1 MWKRK
6 DRDNELIESIENLF
20 DFFKDC
26 LNDQKR
32 FFFYKYKYRV
42 WKWSFRDIYLQASR
56 FAVFLI
62 RTGICK
68 NDKVIIKGT
77 NRPEWVIAFIGC
89 LYAGAVV
96 VPLNAQSGID
106 FDLKVQEKID
116 AKIIITDIENGTD
129 YKIPNIKKIYF
140 EDFKDLIFSLPLYNG
155 TINTFDNNDLIEIVF
170 TSGTTSEPKGVMTT
184 YGNIISSLN
193 SVLPVMKKWMKI
205 FNLMINPKILSL
217 VPLSHMYGQLIG
229 IFTPLMINSSVVFTD
244 NLSPQNILK
253 VIREEKIWI
262 LSLLPKLLEILKD
275 YVSLKF
281 GLNSRNNKEI
291 YGKMRSRRW
300 QERLW
305 VFKKIH
311 FAIGWR
317 LVSIMVGGAALDT
330 SVEEFWRCIAYG
342 IFQGYGLTETSPLIT
357 LTDPSTGVPGSI
369 GRVLQGEEVKLI
381 NNEIYVKGPNVSPG
395 YFRDKIKT
403 KQSFSNGWFKT
414 GDLAEIDEKGNIFFK
429 GRTDNAIIRA
439 DGINIYP
446 EDIEKVLKSIE
457 PVKDCVA
464 VGIKNNGR
472 DEIYAILLFK
482 ENTVYNPRKIIESA
496 NNELNIYQKI
506 DDFFVWDKEDF
517 PRTPTMKIK
526 KSEILRFVNEKIKTP
541 GTKNERIKTLE
552 PKPISKIYGILNSFH
567 SLKKELKPEDKLEN
581 DLGLDSLDMVE
592 LSTSIEEKF
601 NLEIEDSYITRDTTV
616 KDLEN
621 LVMMPQKENR
631 KLPFYSFPYWFVI
644 RIIRTTFQYFIYPF
658 ISVLYRLKVY
668 GKDNLK
674 NLKLPVVFASNH
686 TSNLDTFV
694 LLYSMPLKIR
704 VRVVALMSIEY
715 HFQNF
720 FYNKGNWFRKIMEAI
735 GFYLLVNLAIN
746 AAPLSRTYGFNQVL
760 KNTGKLLDR
769 NWSILIFPE
778 GGVTIDGNI
787 KKFEGGIGIIAE
799 DMRVPV
805 IPVKIEGLYNILH
818 NGILPLGHKP
828 ERPGVNVIFGK
839 PVDFKEKNY
848 CDVAIELENMI
859 RNMKPDGKV

>member
-1 MWKRK
+1 MLKRK
-6 DRDNELIESIENLF
+6 DRSDESIESVGNLS
-20 DFFKDC
+20 DFFKDS
-26 LNDQKR
+26 LNDRKR
-32 FFFYKYKYRV
+32 FFFYKHKYRV
-42 WKWSFRDIYLQASR
+42 WKWSFRDIYLRASK
-56 FAVFLI
+56 FAVFLTK
-62 RTGICK
+62 TGISK
-68 NDKVIIKGT
+68 NDKVLIKGT
-77 NRPEWVIAFIGC
+77 NRPEWIIAFIGC
-89 LYAGAVV
+89 FYAGAVV

-106 FDLKVQEKID
+106 FDLKVQKKVG
-116 AKIIITDIENGTD
+116 AKIIITGIENGTD
-129 YKIPNIKKIYF
+129 YKIPDIKKIYF
-140 EDFKDLIFSLPLYNG
+140 EDFEESIFGLPLYDR
-155 TINTFDNNDLIEIVF
+155 TINAFNNNDLIEVVF
-170 TSGTTSEPKGVMTT
+170 TSGTTSEPKGVMIT

-193 SVLPVMKKWMKI
+193 AVLPVMKKWMKI

-217 VPLSHMYGQLIG
+217 VPLGHMYGQLIG

-244 NLSPQNILK
+244 NLNPQNILK

-275 YVSLKF
+275 YVILKF
-281 GLNSRNNKEI
+281 GLNSENFKKI
-291 YGKMRSRRW
+291 YEKIKSRRW

-305 VFKKIH
+305 VFKRIH

-317 LVSIMVGGAALDT
+317 FVSIMVGGAALDS
-330 SVEEFWRCIAYG
+330 SVEEFWRCLAYS

-357 LTDPSTGVPGSI
+357 LADPSTSTPGSI

-381 NNEIYVKGPNVSPG
+381 NNEIYVKGPNVSIG
-395 YFRDKIKT
+395 YFGDETKT

-414 GDLAEIDEKGNIFFK
+414 GDLAEIDGSGNIFFK
-429 GRTDNAIIRA
+429 GRADDVIIRA

-457 PVKDCVA
+457 PVKDCAV
-464 VGIKNNGR
+464 VGIKYDGR
-472 DEIYAILLFK
+472 DEIYAVLLLK
-482 ENTVYNPRKIIESA
+482 ENASYHPGKIIESA
-496 NNELNIYQKI
+496 NSKLNIYQKI
-506 DDFFVWDKEDF
+506 DGFFVWDQEDF

-526 KSEILRFVNEKIKTP
+526 KSEILRFVNEKIKMP
-541 GTKNERIKTLE
+541 GNENRRIKTSGQ
-552 PKPISKIYGILNSFH
+552 KPLSKIYSILNSFH
-567 SLKKELKPEDKLEN
+567 GLKKELKPEDKLEN
-581 DLGLDSLDMVE
+581 DLGLDSLDMVQ

-601 NLEIEDSYITRDTTV
+601 NFEIDDVYITRDTTI

-621 LVMMPQKENR
+621 LVTMPQKENR
-631 KLPFYSFPYWFVI
+631 KLPFYSFPYWFVV
-644 RIIRTTFQYFIYPF
+644 RIIRAAFQYLIYPF

-668 GKDNLK
+668 GRENLK

-704 VRVVALMSIEY
+704 IRVVALMSIEY

-720 FYNKGNWFRKIMEAI
+720 FYHKGNWFRRMIEAI

-760 KNTGKLLDR
+760 KNTGKLIDR

-778 GGVTIDGNI
+778 GGVTIDGKI
-787 KKFEGGIGIIAE
+787 KKFEAGIGIIAE

-805 IPVKIEGLYNILH
+805 VPVKIDGLYNILH

-828 ERPGVNVIFGK
+828 VWPEVNVTFGR
-839 PVDFKEKNY
+839 PVEFKGKSYN
-848 CDVAIELENMI
+848 DVAFELENI
-859 RNMKPDGKV
+859 IKNMQPAGKV